1 MGSMG
6 LWRHTPTALV
16 WQYPPR
22 PLTASYH
29 SASPPS
35 PERYTGLTLSIQAV
49 RFSSYPFQL
58 RSILIL
64 DFVFFSVHIFV
75 ASAVLPVFC
84 HQTHLSS
91 GNHCLC
97 LVLLGLKRILHN
109 RCHSPLTTSA
119 PMANRPVETLIVLLL
134 CASRNLRVYILEFTG
149 LRQLVVDP
157 SSLVGRVMI
166 DISWKRYLKF
176 GRGRVSAASFPSNT
190 QDSKFDEVQLIWR
203 ASVLCVG

>member
-1 MGSMG
+1 MTINFLISLCLHG
-6 LWRHTPTALV
+6 LHGALAAHPHRFGMAI
-16 WQYPPR
+16 PPR

-97 LVLLGLKRILHN
+97 LVLLGLKRILHT

-119 PMANRPVETLIVLLL
+119 PMANRPV
-134 CASRNLRVYILEFTG
+134 
-149 LRQLVVDP
+149 
-157 SSLVGRVMI
+157 
-166 DISWKRYLKF
+166 
-176 GRGRVSAASFPSNT
+176 
-190 QDSKFDEVQLIWR
+190 
-203 ASVLCVG
+203 